1 MSHYC
6 FKSTKLLSN
15 KSKSLYLITYIILI
29 STTMV
34 KLINILKG
42 VLDK

>member
-15 KSKSLYLITYIILI
+15 KSKSLYLITYIRLI

-42 VLDK
+42 VLDE